1 MSNIILLDMLGKDG
15 KDKLKGI
22 RQSREKT
29 VAREHLKIDNIYCAV
44 TYFYQRMTLRQT
56 ILEEN
61 TRRTIDKMYV
71 RQEYSWKN
79 EYDKIM
85 QRKERKRCL
94 S

>member
-61 TRRTIDKMYV
+61 TRRSIDKMFV
-71 RQEYSWKN
+71 RSTVGRMSMIRLCGGRN
-79 EYDKIM
+79 E
-85 QRKERKRCL
+85 
-94 S
+94 SVV